1 MASKK
6 LSAGSLAMFDEA
18 MADGTADEMANDFF
32 GSASTPVAQ
41 PAEEPDGSTPVQP
54 EPRRLSEN
62 TMAMFDDMFSGAGD
76 ADVKRD
82 PTAPPSTP
90 MDASGPAVELGFP
103 MDASDT
109 SGAPAEPNP
118 FDAPSTNGAPV
129 PEATSGIGSQPFG
142 SDPFGGAFDGG
153 AF

>member
-76 ADVKRD
+76 ADVKR
-82 PTAPPSTP
+82 SNKRR
-90 MDASGPAVELGFP
+90 
-103 MDASDT
+103 
-109 SGAPAEPNP
+109 GAPRVALH
-118 FDAPSTNGAPV
+118 GAPTCTLSMIICV
-129 PEATSGIGSQPFG
+129 YNV
-142 SDPFGGAFDGG
+142 
-153 AF
+153 